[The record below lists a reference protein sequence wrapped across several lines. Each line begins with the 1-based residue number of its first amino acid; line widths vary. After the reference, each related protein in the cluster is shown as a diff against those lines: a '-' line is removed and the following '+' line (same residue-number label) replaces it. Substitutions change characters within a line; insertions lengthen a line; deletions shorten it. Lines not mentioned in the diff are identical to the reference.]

1 MMSSYDEVNKILLS
15 KGIQD
20 SLDKND
26 KLQVSHDIHSK
37 LPVSLDIMACYND
50 ELPSMDI
57 DKWNASKDRICA
69 SMADNLFDEEYFLF
83 IKTSPKNFMLSLN
96 KDQLKDLIFSN
107 EFCYPFALF
116 SRNLGSFLMEE
127 RSGTIVGYGD
137 LSRVVKSE
145 PPTSNVHLDVH

>member
-1 MMSSYDEVNKILLS
+1 MMSSYDEVNEILLS

-26 KLQVSHDIHSK
+26 KLHISHDIHSK
-37 LPVSLDIMACYND
+37 LPISLDIMACYND

-57 DKWNASKDRICA
+57 DNWNTSKNRIRA
-69 SMADNLFDEEYFLF
+69 LMADNLFDEEYFLF
-83 IKTSPKNFMLSLN
+83 IKASPKNFMLTLN

-116 SRNLGSFLMEE
+116 SCNLGSFLMEE
-127 RSGTIVGYGD
+127 KSGTIVGFGD
-137 LSRVVKSE
+137 FSRVFKSE
-145 PPTSNVHLDVH
+145 L